1 MSTTFTHDSPSV
13 TEQTTS
19 NTRLDFQ
26 HHSIK
31 LLDFKQS
38 PYTVT
43 QTWNF
48 TGLLSDMDNS
58 PNVNQYFLCHSNFI
72 SKIYF
77 CLSGFFITYSSKIVR
92 KFSHVLWKNYIK
104 KDIEDLYRSQ
114 RDTFFRSICT
124 LLLKHLNHKS
134 ATLIQL
140 NMFLMKDAKC
150 YYISV

>member
-72 SKIYF
+72 SEIYF
-77 CLSGFFITYSSKIVR
+77 CLSVHHIFIKIVR
-92 KFSHVLWKNYIK
+92 KCSHVLWKNYIE
-104 KDIEDLYRSQ
+104 KDIEDLDRSQ
-114 RDTFFRSICT
+114 RDYLIIEAFESQIWYNWTCFWWRCKMLLHLSLIC
-124 LLLKHLNHKS
+124 
-134 ATLIQL
+134 
-140 NMFLMKDAKC
+140 M
-150 YYISV
+150 